1 MNTNNL
7 YNHNSN
13 QCDNQCFSHC
23 CKQGPAGPKGEPGP
37 MGPQGEKGDPGCPGP
52 KGDRGEQG
60 PMGPQGIPGAPGA
73 RGPRG
78 NTGPVGP
85 TGNTWPRGFEGPRG
99 YAGPQGIQGV
109 QGVRG
114 DIGPKGDPG
123 CEGPKGDMGPQGP
136 AGATGPTGPV
146 GPQGDIGPQG
156 PRGIPGTTGPT
167 GPTGPAGV
175 DGVTG
180 PTGATGPTGIAGTGA
195 IIPFASGLP
204 VALTTIAGG
213 LAGLPAFVGF
223 GSNVQGLTVL
233 GSTINIT
240 NAAGTLSNFAF
251 QVPRDGIITSF
262 SAFFSTTAALSLV
275 GSTVTVNAQIY
286 QSSTPNNV
294 FSPIPGTLISLAPSL
309 SGIISI
315 GTLLNG
321 ALTGLNIPVTAQTR
335 LMLVFSAT
343 ASGLALVNTVAG
355 YASAGLGIN

>member
-1 MNTNNL
+1 MEMRSRLEAVVISTQHDEKVTQEQIHKDIKEHVLNPVLPKDLLDENTKYYIN
-7 YNHNSN
+7 
-13 QCDNQCFSHC
+13 
-23 CKQGPAGPKGEPGP
+23 
-37 MGPQGEKGDPGCPGP
+37 
-52 KGDRGEQG
+52 
-60 PMGPQGIPGAPGA
+60 
-73 RGPRG
+73 
-78 NTGPVGP
+78 P
-85 TGNTWPRGFEGPRG
+85 TGRF
-99 YAGPQGIQGV
+99 V
-109 QGVRG
+109 
-114 DIGPKGDPG
+114 IG
-123 CEGPKGDMGPQGP
+123 
-136 AGATGPTGPV
+136 
-146 GPQGDIGPQG
+146 GPQGD
-156 PRGIPGTTGPT
+156 
-167 GPTGPAGV
+167 A
-175 DGVTG
+175 
-180 PTGATGPTGIAGTGA
+180 GA

>member
-78 NTGPVGP
+78 NTGSVGP
-85 TGNTWPRGFEGPRG
+85 TGNTGPRGFEGPRG

-109 QGVRG
+109 RG

-123 CEGPKGDMGPQGP
+123 CEGSKGDMGPQGP

-156 PRGIPGTTGPT
+156 PRGIPGTT

-343 ASGLALVNTVAG
+343 ASGLALVNTVTG

>member
-7 YNHNSN
+7 YNHNS
-13 QCDNQCFSHC
+13 NQCFSHC
-23 CKQGPAGPKGEPGP
+23 CKQGPAGPKGDPGP

-78 NTGPVGP
+78 NTGSVGP
-85 TGNTWPRGFEGPRG
+85 TGNTGPRGFEGPRG
-99 YAGPQGIQGV
+99 YAGSQGIQGV

-123 CEGPKGDMGPQGP
+123 CEGPKGDMRPQGP
-136 AGATGPTGPV
+136 AGATGATG
-146 GPQGDIGPQG
+146 
-156 PRGIPGTTGPT
+156 
-167 GPTGPAGV
+167 A
-175 DGVTG
+175 DGV
-180 PTGATGPTGIAGTGA
+180 TGATGPAGIAGTGA

>member
-1 MNTNNL
+1 MNQNNL
-7 YNHNSN
+7 CNCCQN
-13 QCDNQCFSHC
+13 QCNPPC
-23 CKQGPAGPKGEPGP
+23 CERGPAGPK
-37 MGPQGEKGDPGCPGP
+37 
-52 KGDRGEQG
+52 GEQG

-85 TGNTWPRGFEGPRG
+85 TGNTGPRGCAGPRG
-99 YAGPQGIQGV
+99 YAGPQGIQGI

-123 CEGPKGDMGPQGP
+123 CEGPKGDVGPQGP
-136 AGATGPTGPV
+136 AGPKGDVGPA
-146 GPQGDIGPQG
+146 GPQGDMGPQG
-156 PRGIPGTTGPT
+156 PRGIPGP
-167 GPTGPAGV
+167 
-175 DGVTG
+175 
-180 PTGATGPTGIAGTGA
+180 TGPTGIAGTGA

-204 VALTTIAGG
+204 ISLTTIAGG

-223 GSNVQGLTVL
+223 GSSAQGLTLL

-240 NAAGTLSNFAF
+240 NASGTLSNFAF
-251 QVPRDGIITSF
+251 QVPRAGIITSF
-262 SAFFSTTAALSLV
+262 SAFFSTTAAFSFI

-286 QSSTPNNV
+286 QSTTPDNV
-294 FSPIPGTLISLAPSL
+294 FSPIPGTLISLTPGL
-309 SGIISI
+309 SGAISI

-343 ASGLALVNTVAG
+343 ASGLTLINTLTG
-355 YASAGLGIN
+355 YASAGLSIN